1 MEFATVDYLTNTL
14 NRREFICRFKVERD
28 RIKRAQQGNLAL
40 FMIDMDHLKEVS
52 E

>member
-14 NRREFICRFKVERD
+14 NRREFIRRFKVERD
-28 RIKRAQQGNLAL
+28 RIKRVQKGNLAL
-40 FMIDMDHLKEVS
+40 IMIDMDHLKEVS